1 MSKEF
6 NRQLGKI
13 LKQKRIEAKLT
24 QQQVADTIGR
34 ERSAYTYYETGRSA
48 VDIETFKAI
57 CEAIHADPYAI
68 LREIL

>member
-34 ERSAYTYYETGRSA
+34 ERERLNSMTL
-48 VDIETFKAI
+48 F
-57 CEAIHADPYAI
+57 
-68 LREIL
+68 